1 MYSVPAFDAIRIV
14 AVVPLRGSPTMT
26 SPLEKKLKIAG
37 PVLITANR
45 LGDGAVIYRTADRDW
60 TTDFD
65 RAAVVTTAPAAA
77 ELLEAAVADDI
88 GAVGAYV
95 APVKLDQDGSARPG
109 NLRERIRLAGP
120 TFDLPVTAVLP
131 VSAGM

>member
-1 MYSVPAFDAIRIV
+1 
-14 AVVPLRGSPTMT
+14 MT
-26 SPLEKKLKIAG
+26 SPLEKKLKITG
-37 PVLITANR
+37 PVLVTANR
-45 LGDGAVIYRTADRDW
+45 LDDGVVIYRTGDGRW

-65 RAAVVTTAPAAA
+65 RAAVVTSAPAAT

-120 TFDLPVTAVLP
+120 TIIVPAGAGQPVTA
-131 VSAGM
+131 GM

>member
-1 MYSVPAFDAIRIV
+1 
-14 AVVPLRGSPTMT
+14 MT

-45 LGDGAVIYRTADRDW
+45 LGDGAVIYRTADHGW
-60 TTDFD
+60 TTDFA
-65 RAAVVTTAPAAA
+65 RAAVVTTAPAAG
-77 ELLEAAVADDI
+77 ELLEAAIADDI

-95 APVKLDQDGSARPG
+95 APVKLDKDGGARPG

-120 TFDLPVTAVLP
+120 TIALPARAGMR
-131 VSAGM
+131 VSAGI

>member
-1 MYSVPAFDAIRIV
+1 
-14 AVVPLRGSPTMT
+14 MT

-45 LGDGAVIYRTADRDW
+45 LGDGAVIYRTSDHGW
-60 TTDFD
+60 TTDFA
-65 RAAVVTTAPAAA
+65 RAAVVATAPAAG
-77 ELLEAAVADDI
+77 ELLEAAIADDI

-95 APVKLDQDGSARPG
+95 APVKLDKDGGMRPG

-120 TFDLPVTAVLP
+120 TIELPARAGVR

>member
-1 MYSVPAFDAIRIV
+1 
-14 AVVPLRGSPTMT
+14 MT

-45 LGDGAVIYRTADRDW
+45 LRDGAVIYRTADGDW

-65 RAAVVTTAPAAA
+65 RATVVTTAPAAS

-95 APVKLDQDGSARPG
+95 APVKLQQDGSARPG
-109 NLRERIRLAGP
+109 NLRERIRLKGP
-120 TFDLPVTAVLP
+120 TIELPAAADLTITAGL
-131 VSAGM
+131 